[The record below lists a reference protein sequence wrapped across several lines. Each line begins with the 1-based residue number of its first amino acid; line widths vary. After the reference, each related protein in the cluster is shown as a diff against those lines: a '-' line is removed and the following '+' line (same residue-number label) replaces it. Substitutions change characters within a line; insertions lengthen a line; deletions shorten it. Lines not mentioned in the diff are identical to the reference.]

1 MKSILYFGNS
11 NVPYPERILP
21 NLEDR
26 ISSKRS
32 SKYIALWNLSINCT
46 WKNIKT
52 LCKSKKIKYQDQ
64 HETRFK
70 LLNQSYFVSGIRDYF
85 DYVIKKQGNI

>member
-1 MKSILYFGNS
+1 M
-11 NVPYPERILP
+11 
-21 NLEDR
+21 
-26 ISSKRS
+26 
-32 SKYIALWNLSINCT
+32 
-46 WKNIKT
+46 KT
-52 LCKSKKIKYQDQ
+52 LYKSKKIKYQDQ